1 MARRQSRAR
10 RQPISRLVDAS
21 EVAIGTG
28 PEGPFAYR
36 RSSLIIR
43 HGGNMAA
50 RDRAVEVLSR
60 LVEVEPEDSGE
71 LLRVEATDGRDL
83 SPNIAPLASAGVDVQ
98 HNHLFF
104 ATCSCCPPHPSVAWG
119 PCGPLAGNPLWAT
132 GLAGN
137 PLWATGLA
145 GNPLWATGLA
155 GNPLWAT
162 GLAGNPLWATVAGT
176 FAGAGGRGYRSDA
189 GTTAAPVVGPELQR
203 LVARVGAAPTKLAFA
218 LRVVV
223 LDSGLADPGERPL
236 SAWLGAAA
244 MGSKAVTGG
253 GQPADPNRD
262 TADEDSDDRLDRV
275 DGHGTFIA
283 GVIGKLVP
291 GATVDVVRL
300 FAGNGIADEWNL
312 RDRLLEV
319 AKQSSAPHLVVL
331 SLSGYSGPL
340 GAAALA
346 DGIRAVQQRG
356 TVVVAS
362 AGNDASCRP
371 TIPASLLGVV
381 SVGGIG
387 PAGPAPFSNYGPWV
401 RACAPAV
408 DLVSTFFDRLP
419 RPANPALSDL
429 DDFKGWARW
438 SGTSFAAPAVAA
450 ALLREL
456 LVLGEAAAR
465 PANGG
470 PAAAVARVI
479 DEPALFRLP
488 GLGTV
493 VNIA

>member
-1 MARRQSRAR
+1 MTGCSEWRRPTNATSHPTSPRSPRRA
-10 RQPISRLVDAS
+10 S
-21 EVAIGTG
+21 T
-28 PEGPFAYR
+28 
-36 RSSLIIR
+36 SSTTT
-43 HGGNMAA
+43 
-50 RDRAVEVLSR
+50 S
-60 LVEVEPEDSGE
+60 S
-71 LLRVEATDGRDL
+71 
-83 SPNIAPLASAGVDVQ
+83 SP
-98 HNHLFF
+98 
-104 ATCSCCPPHPSVAWG
+104 TCSCCPPHPSVAWG
-119 PCGPLAGNPLWAT
+119 PCGPLAGNPLWATGLAGNPLWAT

-203 LVARVGAAPTKLAFA
+203 LVARAGAAPTTLAFP

-223 LDSGLADPGERPL
+223 LDSGLADPSERPQ

-244 MGSKAVTGG
+244 MGSSAVPGAG
-253 GQPADPNRD
+253 PPADPNRD
-262 TADEDSDDRLDRV
+262 TADDDSDDRLDRV

-291 GATVDVVRL
+291 GTTVDVVRL
-300 FAGNGIADEWNL
+300 FAGNGIADEWSL

-319 AKQSSAPHLVVL
+319 AAQSPAPHLVVL

-346 DGIRAVQQRG
+346 DGIRAVQQGG

-408 DLVSTFFDRLP
+408 DLVSTFFDRLTPGQP
-419 RPANPALSDL
+419 RPVRPRRLQGLGSMERHVVRSPCRGGRTPA
-429 DDFKGWARW
+429 R
-438 SGTSFAAPAVAA
+438 APRA
-450 ALLREL
+450 
-456 LVLGEAAAR
+456 GEAAAS

-470 PAAAVARVI
+470 PAAAVARVV

-493 VNIA
+493 VNIAYRRRRSLQDGMAARGPCRSQIRGCFGLQAPGHHVVDGHW

>member
-1 MARRQSRAR
+1 MAGRC
-10 RQPISRLVDAS
+10 
-21 EVAIGTG
+21 
-28 PEGPFAYR
+28 
-36 RSSLIIR
+36 R
-43 HGGNMAA
+43 HGIV
-50 RDRAVEVLSR
+50 R
-60 LVEVEPEDSGE
+60 
-71 LLRVEATDGRDL
+71 
-83 SPNIAPLASAGVDVQ
+83 
-98 HNHLFF
+98 
-104 ATCSCCPPHPSVAWG
+104 
-119 PCGPLAGNPLWAT
+119 
-132 GLAGN
+132 
-137 PLWATGLA
+137 
-145 GNPLWATGLA
+145 
-155 GNPLWAT
+155 
-162 GLAGNPLWATVAGT
+162 
-176 FAGAGGRGYRSDA
+176 
-189 GTTAAPVVGPELQR
+189 
-203 LVARVGAAPTKLAFA
+203 RVG
-218 LRVVV
+218 
-223 LDSGLADPGERPL
+223 
-236 SAWLGAAA
+236 
-244 MGSKAVTGG
+244 GG
-253 GQPADPNRD
+253 PPADPDRD
-262 TADEDSDDRLDRV
+262 TADDDSDDRLDRV

-312 RDRLLEV
+312 RDRLIEV
-319 AKQSSAPHLVVL
+319 AAQSPAPHLVVL

-340 GAAALA
+340 GALALA
-346 DGIRAVQQRG
+346 DGIRAVQQGG

-408 DLVSTFFDRLP
+408 DLVSTFFDGLS
-419 RPANPALSDL
+419 PANPALSDL

-456 LVLGEAAAR
+456 LVLGEAAAS

-470 PAAAVARVI
+470 PAAAVARVV